1 MGVDIQIASSLGLF
15 LIQRYCG
22 MKRPGPTFHV
32 HIHETGSIDRHVTLL
47 HKDGWRVS
55 VSPTLVESDST
66 KAVLVEG

>member
-1 MGVDIQIASSLGLF
+1 MGVDIQIASFLGLF

-22 MKRPGPTFHV
+22 MKRPGPTLHV
-32 HIHETGSIDRHVTLL
+32 HVHETGSIDRHVTLL